1 MAIYHMSVQII
12 SRNQGRSAV
21 AAAAYRSGEVLTS
34 EWDGNTY
41 DYTRKGWVLDSEV
54 MLPANA
60 PASFRDRSVL
70 WNAVEQAEKS
80 ADAQLAREVV
90 LALPQE
96 LSFGRQKELL
106 RDFVQKNFVDAGMCA
121 DIAVHNP
128 PLRDGSGAPV
138 DAEGKRTSDP
148 EKMVFQ
154 NPHAHIML
162 TMRPLGEDGKWKPK
176 TQKAYVCRRGNEERA
191 VPSSRMEI
199 AAADGWQKQYSY
211 KMGSKKVWM
220 LKEEAEAQGLER
232 GGKEPKS
239 AKVTDPDV
247 AAWNSRETLMKWR
260 ESWAEMCNR
269 MFGRYGIDARID
281 HRSYE
286 SQGILRIP
294 TLPMGVEATHM
305 ERKGIST
312 EKGDVNRWIREQN
325 EFLDRFDRRI
335 AELEK
340 REEERFRREAARLEH
355 IRARGIASAYQ
366 LFIAGMELAE
376 ERDAFQ
382 AQMRA
387 MEAFASGLEKALAVI
402 GSAEKTMRLYREQME
417 HTSPL
422 QVQRR
427 TALRNKIAET
437 EGRIG
442 ELKKEADRL
451 KTEKETAEQRAASG
465 REKVR
470 EKEEQVRQLKQ
481 MQSQVYSEFYTLVR
495 ENRENMSRLRE
506 MVLGVRPVYEA
517 ETERQLRDHY
527 KGNFREDGFTK
538 AKEQA
543 PDIPGTETDG
553 RSRGREHKR

>member
-21 AAAAYRSGEVLTS
+21 AAAAYRSGEALAS

-41 DYTRKGWVLDSEV
+41 DYTRKGWVLDREV

-60 PASFRDRSVL
+60 PASFRDRSAL
-70 WNAVEQAEKS
+70 WNSVEQAERS
-80 ADAQLAREVV
+80 SNAQLAREIV
-90 LALPQE
+90 LALPKE
-96 LSFGRQKELL
+96 LSSAQQKELL
-106 RDFVQKNFVDAGMCA
+106 RDFAQKNFVDAGMCA

-128 PLRDGSGAPV
+128 PVRDENGVPV

-176 TQKAYVCRRGNEERA
+176 TQKAYVCRRGNEER
-191 VPSSRMEI
+191 VIPSSRMEA
-199 AAADGWQKQYSY
+199 AAADGWQKQYPY

-232 GGKEPKS
+232 AGKEPKS

-247 AAWNSRETLMKWR
+247 AAWNSREALMGWR

-269 MFGRYGIDARID
+269 TFERYGIDARID

-286 SQGILRIP
+286 EQGINKVP
-294 TLPMGVEATHM
+294 TVHKGAAFYM
-305 ERKGIST
+305 EKKGKET
-312 EKGDVNRWIREQN
+312 ELGGLDRQIREDN
-325 EFLDRFDRRI
+325 AFLERFDRRI

-355 IRARGIASAYQ
+355 IRAKGIASAYQ

-387 MEAFASGLEKALAVI
+387 MEIFASGLEKALAVI
-402 GSAEKTMRLYREQME
+402 GSAERTMRLYREQIE
-417 HTSPL
+417 HTSPI
-422 QVQRR
+422 QVQKR
-427 TALRNKIAET
+427 ADLRNKIAET
-437 EGRIG
+437 EGRIR

-451 KTEKETAEQRAASG
+451 KTEKETAEEAAVSG
-465 REKVR
+465 REEVL
-470 EKEEQVRQLKQ
+470 EKEELVRQLKQ
-481 MQSQVYSEFYTLVR
+481 TQTQVYREFYTLVN

-506 MVLGVRPVYEA
+506 MVLGVRPAYEA
-517 ETERQLRDHY
+517 ETERQLREHY

-543 PDIPGTETDG
+543 PDIPGTEADG
-553 RSRGREHKR
+553 RSRSREHKR